1 VVRPKYLVD
10 TDWVIFYLR
19 GKEPFVSTLKE
30 YQKDS
35 LAISVVS
42 LAELYEGVYRSDNP
56 ISREKGLKDFLAG
69 VEILDVDRHIAWLF
83 GKHRADLRRQGLP
96 LADFDILIGC
106 TTLHHKLVL
115 LTNNRR
121 HYERIAGLSM
131 RSLGL

>member
-1 VVRPKYLVD
+1 VVSPKYLVD

-30 YQKDS
+30 YHKDG

-42 LAELYEGVYRSDNP
+42 LAELYEGVYRSDNR
-56 ISREKGLKDFLAG
+56 ISREKGLKDFLTG
-69 VEILDVDRHIAWLF
+69 VEILGVDRHIARLF

-106 TTLHHKLVL
+106 TALHHNLVL

-121 HYERIAGLSM
+121 HYERIAGISM
-131 RSLGL
+131 RSLGT